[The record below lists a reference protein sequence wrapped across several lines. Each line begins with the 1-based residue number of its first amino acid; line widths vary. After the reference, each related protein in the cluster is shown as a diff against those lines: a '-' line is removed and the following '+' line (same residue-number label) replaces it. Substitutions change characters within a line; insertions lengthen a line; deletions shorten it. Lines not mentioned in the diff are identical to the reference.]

1 MISRPWVMIVSVVLL
16 ILMPAACGQARA
28 QFGLFGNSGG
38 YASSSPVV
46 TGYGANPYAGYASF
60 GGSYS
65 SGYGVR
71 TGQIGSGYQSAGR
84 LYQQGYQ
91 AARPQT
97 TIAFQ
102 PLYSAITSVPGWY
115 GPTATLSAR
124 RRLHSRPSVPRTPP
138 FDDNG
143 KILWPSTIPDD
154 PAAPGC
160 ARPPKRPFAAVV
172 QESKSTGHASVRPV
186 IDAKNKL
193 SAFERKVM
201 PVVKTKNVTDG
212 DALDRFFFDLD
223 KALDAMTYVY

>member
-1 MISRPWVMIVSVVLL
+1 
-16 ILMPAACGQARA
+16 MPATCGQARA

-38 YASSSPVV
+38 YLSSSPVI

-71 TGQIGSGYQSAGR
+71 TGQIGSGYLSAGR

-91 AARPQT
+91 AARPLT
-97 TIAFQ
+97 TTNFQ

-115 GPTATLSAR
+115 GPATSRPR

-138 FDDNG
+138 FDNNG

-154 PAAPGC
+154 PAVAGLRR
-160 ARPPKRPFAAVV
+160 AAEAAVRAVV

-193 SAFERKVM
+193 SAYERKVM

-212 DALDRFFFDLD
+212 DALDRFFVDLD
-223 KALDAMTYVY
+223 QALDAMTYVY